1 MAMNNRVLSIEI
13 GNSFT
18 KICEMDYKVKKPK
31 VYKVLTV
38 ETPEGIVVDGML
50 QPTQEYAD
58 RMVNALGTNGIR
70 TKKVIFTI
78 SSTRVASRE
87 VQIPNVKASKIE
99 ALVKTNANEYFPVD
113 LTQYEIGHYLA
124 GGLTENGKLRV
135 MALAVPKALLDSY
148 YQLAQMCSWEVECF
162 DYSSNS
168 LYQILRDEKSEKVT
182 MVIKIDENST
192 IVTVLSAG
200 KVLLQRT
207 VAYGVQDAID
217 TMIASGAYAVNDPMS
232 AVERFQ
238 KKTCLNR
245 VLHPGDKV
253 WEENAGRWE
262 DEDAGNV
269 EVTEARQKITASLE
283 PLIVGVSR
291 VIDFYDSRNS
301 ENPIEKS
308 YVTGLGG
315 SFSGMSKLFT
325 NCLERKVHT
334 LSEMDDKIGMSKAI
348 RSTRPAAYI
357 SCLGAVLA
365 PVGLIDKST
374 QKSKGLTVV
383 SGTNYTFVSVAVLV
397 LGVILSIAMAATSV
411 TRYLGNVAQN
421 VYLQN
426 RVQELQPA
434 QAVYNDYLA
443 AEAQYDKYT
452 YLYAYT
458 QTPNE
463 NLVEFINELEQI
475 LPDSFYTNSFSS
487 DQTGISMSVTV
498 EGKAAAARTILNI
511 RNMQSIDDVEISN
524 ITDSK
529 DETGTSI
536 VTFSITGSY
545 KVLGVILSIAMA
557 ATSVTRYLGNVAQN
571 VYLQNR
577 VQELQPA
584 QAVYND
590 YLAAEAQYDK
600 YTYLYA
606 YTQTPN
612 ENLVEFINELEQ
624 ILPDSFY
631 TNSFSSDQTG
641 ISMSVTVEGKAAAA
655 RTILNIRNMQSID
668 DVEISNITDSKDETG
683 TSIVTFSI
691 TGSYKELTDE
701 TEESGEAQADTQTAQ

>member
-1 MAMNNRVLSIEI
+1 MNNRVLSIEI
-13 GNSFT
+13 SNSFT
-18 KICEMDYKVKKPK
+18 KICEIDYKVKKPK

-38 ETPEGIVVDGML
+38 ETPEGVVVDGML

-58 RMVNALGTNGIR
+58 HLVNALGTNGIH
-70 TKKVIFTI
+70 TKRVIFTI

-87 VQIPNVKASKIE
+87 VQIPNVKANKIE
-99 ALVKTNANEYFPVD
+99 ALVKTNANDYFPVD

-124 GGLTENGKLRV
+124 GGLTEEGKLRV

-148 YQLAQMCSWEVECF
+148 YQLAQMCGWEVECF

-182 MVIKIDENST
+182 MMIKIDENNT

-207 VAYGVQDAID
+207 VAYGVQDAIE

-245 VLHPGDKV
+245 VLHQGDKL

-269 EVTEARQKITASLE
+269 EVTAARQKITATLE
-283 PLIVGVSR
+283 PLIVGVNR
-291 VIDFYDSRNS
+291 VIDFYDSRNGDT
-301 ENPIEKS
+301 PIERT

-334 LSEMDDKIGMSKAI
+334 LSDMEDKIGMSKAI

-365 PVGLIDKST
+365 PVGLIDKSQ
-374 QKSKGLTVV
+374 QKAKGMTVV

-397 LGVILSIAMAATSV
+397 LGVILSIAMAVTSL
-411 TRYLGNVAQN
+411 TRYFGTVAENVA
-421 VYLQN
+421 LQA
-426 RVQELQPA
+426 RVEELQPA
-434 QAVYNDYLA
+434 QAVYNEYLSA
-443 AEAQYDKYT
+443 AAQYDKYK
-452 YLYAYT
+452 YLYEYT
-458 QTPNE
+458 ENPNE

-475 LPDSFYTNSFSS
+475 LPDSFYTDSFSS
-487 DQTGISMSVTV
+487 DQTGISMTVNV

-511 RNMQSIDDVEISN
+511 RNMESIEDVQISN
-524 ITDSK
+524 ITDNQ
-529 DETGTSI
+529 DEMGGSWVMFSMTGT
-536 VTFSITGSY
+536 Y
-545 KVLGVILSIAMA
+545 RELS
-557 ATSVTRYLGNVAQN
+557 
-571 VYLQNR
+571 
-577 VQELQPA
+577 
-584 QAVYND
+584 
-590 YLAAEAQYDK
+590 
-600 YTYLYA
+600 
-606 YTQTPN
+606 
-612 ENLVEFINELEQ
+612 
-624 ILPDSFY
+624 
-631 TNSFSSDQTG
+631 
-641 ISMSVTVEGKAAAA
+641 
-655 RTILNIRNMQSID
+655 
-668 DVEISNITDSKDETG
+668 
-683 TSIVTFSI
+683 
-691 TGSYKELTDE
+691 DE
-701 TEESGEAQADTQTAQ
+701 TEETGETVESTQSVQ

>member
-18 KICEMDYKVKKPK
+18 KICEIDYKVKKPK

-38 ETPEGIVVDGML
+38 ETPEGVVVDGML

-58 RMVNALGTNGIR
+58 HLVNALGTNGIR

-99 ALVKTNANEYFPVD
+99 ALVKTNANDYFPVD

-124 GGLTENGKLRV
+124 GGLTEEGKLRV
-135 MALAVPKALLDSY
+135 MALAVPKALLNSY
-148 YQLAQMCSWEVECF
+148 YQLAQMCGWEVECF

-168 LYQILRDEKSEKVT
+168 LYQILRDEKTETVT
-182 MVIKIDENST
+182 MMIKIDENST

-207 VAYGVQDAID
+207 VAYGVQDAIE

-245 VLHPGDKV
+245 VLHQGDKV

-269 EVTEARQKITASLE
+269 EVTAARQKITASLE

-291 VIDFYDSRNS
+291 VIDFYDSRNGD
-301 ENPIEKS
+301 NPIQKTF
-308 YVTGLGG
+308 VTGLGG

-334 LSEMDDKIGMSKAI
+334 LSDMEDKIGMSKAI

-365 PVGLIDKST
+365 PVGLIDKSQ
-374 QKSKGLTVV
+374 QKAKGMTVV

-397 LGVILSIAMAATSV
+397 LGVILSIAMAVTSL
-411 TRYLGNVAQN
+411 TRYFGTVAENVA
-421 VYLQN
+421 LQA
-426 RVQELQPA
+426 RVEELQPA

-443 AEAQYDKYT
+443 TAAQYDKYQ
-452 YLYAYT
+452 YLYEYT
-458 QTPNE
+458 ENPNE

-475 LPDSFYTNSFSS
+475 LPSSFWTNSFSS
-487 DQTGISMSVTV
+487 DMEGISMSVTV

-511 RNMQSIDDVEISN
+511 RNMESIEDVQISN
-524 ITDSK
+524 ITDAQNELGESA
-529 DETGTSI
+529 
-536 VTFSITGSY
+536 VTFSITGTYADIHADSEEAENT
-545 KVLGVILSIAMA
+545 GDA
-557 ATSVTRYLGNVAQN
+557 A
-571 VYLQNR
+571 
-577 VQELQPA
+577 
-584 QAVYND
+584 
-590 YLAAEAQYDK
+590 
-600 YTYLYA
+600 
-606 YTQTPN
+606 
-612 ENLVEFINELEQ
+612 
-624 ILPDSFY
+624 
-631 TNSFSSDQTG
+631 
-641 ISMSVTVEGKAAAA
+641 
-655 RTILNIRNMQSID
+655 
-668 DVEISNITDSKDETG
+668 G
-683 TSIVTFSI
+683 T
-691 TGSYKELTDE
+691 
-701 TEESGEAQADTQTAQ
+701 TAQ

>member
-1 MAMNNRVLSIEI
+1 MNNRVLSIEI

-18 KICEMDYKVKKPK
+18 KICEIDYKVKKPK

-38 ETPEGIVVDGML
+38 ETPEGVVVDGML

-58 RMVNALGTNGIR
+58 HLVSALGTNGIR
-70 TKKVIFTI
+70 TKRVIFTI

-87 VQIPNVKASKIE
+87 VQIPNVKANKIE
-99 ALVKTNANEYFPVD
+99 ALVKTNANDYFPVD

-124 GGLTENGKLRV
+124 GGLTEEGKLRV
-135 MALAVPKALLDSY
+135 MALAVPKALLNSY
-148 YQLAQMCSWEVECF
+148 YQLAQMCGWEVECF

-182 MVIKIDENST
+182 MMIKIDENST

-207 VAYGVQDAID
+207 VAYGVQDAIE

-245 VLHPGDKV
+245 VLHQGDKL

-269 EVTEARQKITASLE
+269 EVTAARQKITSSLE

-301 ENPIEKS
+301 DTPIERT

-374 QKSKGLTVV
+374 QKAKGLTVV

-397 LGVILSIAMAATSV
+397 LGVILSIAMAVTSL
-411 TRYLGNVAQN
+411 TRYFGTVAENVA
-421 VYLQN
+421 LQA
-426 RVQELQPA
+426 RVEELQPA
-434 QAVYNDYLA
+434 QTVYNEYLSA
-443 AEAQYDKYT
+443 AAQYDKYK
-452 YLYAYT
+452 YLYEYT
-458 QTPNE
+458 ENPNE

-475 LPDSFYTNSFSS
+475 LPSSFWTNSFSS
-487 DQTGISMSVTV
+487 DMEGISMSVTV

-511 RNMQSIDDVEISN
+511 RNMESIEDVQISN
-524 ITDSK
+524 ITDTQNELGESA
-529 DETGTSI
+529 
-536 VTFSITGSY
+536 VTFSITG
-545 KVLGVILSIAMA
+545 
-557 ATSVTRYLGNVAQN
+557 
-571 VYLQNR
+571 
-577 VQELQPA
+577 
-584 QAVYND
+584 
-590 YLAAEAQYDK
+590 
-600 YTYLYA
+600 TYA
-606 YTQTPN
+606 DIHADTEET
-612 ENLVEFINELEQ
+612 E
-624 ILPDSFY
+624 S
-631 TNSFSSDQTG
+631 TG
-641 ISMSVTVEGKAAAA
+641 DT
-655 RTILNIRNMQSID
+655 
-668 DVEISNITDSKDETG
+668 TG
-683 TSIVTFSI
+683 T
-691 TGSYKELTDE
+691 
-701 TEESGEAQADTQTAQ
+701 TAQ

>member
-1 MAMNNRVLSIEI
+1 MNNRVLSIEI

-18 KICEMDYKVKKPK
+18 KICEIDYKVKKPK

-38 ETPEGIVVDGML
+38 ETPEGVVVDGML

-58 RMVNALGTNGIR
+58 HLVNALGTNGIR
-70 TKKVIFTI
+70 TKRVIFTI

-87 VQIPNVKASKIE
+87 VQIPNVKANKIE
-99 ALVKTNANEYFPVD
+99 ALVKTNANDYFPVD

-124 GGLTENGKLRV
+124 GGLTEEGKLRV
-135 MALAVPKALLDSY
+135 MALAVPKALLNSY
-148 YQLAQMCSWEVECF
+148 YQLAQMCGWEVECF

-182 MVIKIDENST
+182 MMIKIDENST

-207 VAYGVQDAID
+207 VAYGVQDAIE
-217 TMIASGAYAVNDPMS
+217 TMIASGAYAVSDPMS

-245 VLHPGDKV
+245 VLHQGDKL

-262 DEDAGNV
+262 DEDAGNA
-269 EVTEARQKITASLE
+269 EVTAARQKITASLE

-301 ENPIEKS
+301 DTPIERT

-365 PVGLIDKST
+365 PVGLIDKSQ
-374 QKSKGLTVV
+374 QKAKGMTVV

-397 LGVILSIAMAATSV
+397 LGVILSIAMAVTSL
-411 TRYLGNVAQN
+411 TRYFGTVAENVA
-421 VYLQN
+421 LQA
-426 RVQELQPA
+426 RVEELQPA
-434 QAVYNDYLA
+434 QTVYNEYLSA
-443 AEAQYDKYT
+443 AAQYDKYE

-458 QTPNE
+458 ETPNE

-475 LPDSFYTNSFSS
+475 LPDSFWTNSFSS
-487 DQTGISMSVTV
+487 DDTGISMTVTV
-498 EGKAAAARTILNI
+498 AGKPAAAETIKNI
-511 RNMQSIDDVEISN
+511 RNMKSMEEVTVSG
-524 ITDSK
+524 ITDNT
-529 DETGTSI
+529 DEAGNST
-536 VTFSITGSY
+536 VTFSIS
-545 KVLGVILSIAMA
+545 
-557 ATSVTRYLGNVAQN
+557 
-571 VYLQNR
+571 
-577 VQELQPA
+577 
-584 QAVYND
+584 
-590 YLAAEAQYDK
+590 
-600 YTYLYA
+600 
-606 YTQTPN
+606 
-612 ENLVEFINELEQ
+612 
-624 ILPDSFY
+624 
-631 TNSFSSDQTG
+631 
-641 ISMSVTVEGKAAAA
+641 
-655 RTILNIRNMQSID
+655 
-668 DVEISNITDSKDETG
+668 G
-683 TSIVTFSI
+683 T
-691 TGSYKELTDE
+691 YKELTDE
-701 TEESGEAQADTQTAQ
+701 TEENGETLSSTQTAQ

>member
-18 KICEMDYKVKKPK
+18 KICEIDYKVKKPK

-38 ETPEGIVVDGML
+38 ETPEGVVVDGML

-58 RMVNALGTNGIR
+58 HLVNALGTNGIR
-70 TKKVIFTI
+70 TKRVIFTI

-87 VQIPNVKASKIE
+87 VQIPNVKANKIE
-99 ALVKTNANEYFPVD
+99 ALVKTNANDYFPVD

-124 GGLTENGKLRV
+124 GGLTEEGKLRV

-148 YQLAQMCSWEVECF
+148 YQLAQMCGWEVECF

-182 MVIKIDENST
+182 MMIKIDENST

-207 VAYGVQDAID
+207 VAYGVQDAIE
-217 TMIASGAYAVNDPMS
+217 TMIASGVYAVNDPMS

-245 VLHPGDKV
+245 VLHQGDKL

-269 EVTEARQKITASLE
+269 EVTAARQKITSSLE

-301 ENPIEKS
+301 DTPIERT

-334 LSEMDDKIGMSKAI
+334 LSDMEDKIGMSKAI

-365 PVGLIDKST
+365 PVGLIDKSQ
-374 QKSKGLTVV
+374 QKAKGMTVV

-397 LGVILSIAMAATSV
+397 LGVILSIAMAVTSL
-411 TRYLGNVAQN
+411 TRYFGTVAENVA
-421 VYLQN
+421 LQA
-426 RVQELQPA
+426 RVEELQPA
-434 QAVYNDYLA
+434 QTVYNEYLSTA
-443 AEAQYDKYT
+443 AQYDKYK
-452 YLYAYT
+452 YLYEYT
-458 QTPNE
+458 ENPNE

-475 LPDSFYTNSFSS
+475 LPDSFYTDSFSS
-487 DQTGISMSVTV
+487 DQTGISMTVNV

-511 RNMQSIDDVEISN
+511 RNMESIEDVQISN
-524 ITDSK
+524 ITDNQ
-529 DETGTSI
+529 DEMGGSWVMFSMTGT
-536 VTFSITGSY
+536 Y
-545 KVLGVILSIAMA
+545 RELS
-557 ATSVTRYLGNVAQN
+557 
-571 VYLQNR
+571 
-577 VQELQPA
+577 
-584 QAVYND
+584 
-590 YLAAEAQYDK
+590 
-600 YTYLYA
+600 
-606 YTQTPN
+606 
-612 ENLVEFINELEQ
+612 
-624 ILPDSFY
+624 
-631 TNSFSSDQTG
+631 
-641 ISMSVTVEGKAAAA
+641 
-655 RTILNIRNMQSID
+655 
-668 DVEISNITDSKDETG
+668 
-683 TSIVTFSI
+683 
-691 TGSYKELTDE
+691 DE
-701 TEESGEAQADTQTAQ
+701 TEETGETVESTQSVQ

>member
-18 KICEMDYKVKKPK
+18 KICEIDYKVKKPK

-38 ETPEGIVVDGML
+38 ETPEGVVVDGML

-58 RMVNALGTNGIR
+58 HLVNALGTNGIR
-70 TKKVIFTI
+70 TKRVIFTI

-87 VQIPNVKASKIE
+87 VQIPNVKANKIE
-99 ALVKTNANEYFPVD
+99 ALVKTNANDYFPVD

-124 GGLTENGKLRV
+124 GGLTEEGKLRV
-135 MALAVPKALLDSY
+135 MALAVPKALLNSY
-148 YQLAQMCSWEVECF
+148 YQLAQMCGWEVECF

-182 MVIKIDENST
+182 MMIKIDENST

-207 VAYGVQDAID
+207 VAYGVQDAIE

-245 VLHPGDKV
+245 VLHPGDKL

-262 DEDAGNV
+262 DEDAGNA
-269 EVTEARQKITASLE
+269 EVTAARQKITSSLE

-301 ENPIEKS
+301 DTPIERT

-334 LSEMDDKIGMSKAI
+334 LSDMDDKIGMSKAI

-374 QKSKGLTVV
+374 QKAKGLTVV
-383 SGTNYTFVSVAVLV
+383 SGTNYTFVSVAILV
-397 LGVILSIAMAATSV
+397 LGVILSIAMAVTSL
-411 TRYLGNVAQN
+411 TRYFGTVAENVA
-421 VYLQN
+421 LQA
-426 RVQELQPA
+426 RVEELQPA
-434 QAVYNDYLA
+434 QAVYNEYLSA
-443 AEAQYDKYT
+443 AAQYDKYK
-452 YLYAYT
+452 YLYEYT
-458 QTPNE
+458 ENPNE

-475 LPDSFYTNSFSS
+475 LPSSFWTNSFSS
-487 DQTGISMSVTV
+487 DMEGISMSVTV

-511 RNMQSIDDVEISN
+511 RNMESIEDVQISN
-524 ITDSK
+524 ITDTQNELGESA
-529 DETGTSI
+529 
-536 VTFSITGSY
+536 VTFSITG
-545 KVLGVILSIAMA
+545 
-557 ATSVTRYLGNVAQN
+557 
-571 VYLQNR
+571 
-577 VQELQPA
+577 
-584 QAVYND
+584 
-590 YLAAEAQYDK
+590 
-600 YTYLYA
+600 TYA
-606 YTQTPN
+606 DIHADT
-612 ENLVEFINELEQ
+612 E
-624 ILPDSFY
+624 
-631 TNSFSSDQTG
+631 
-641 ISMSVTVEGKAAAA
+641 
-655 RTILNIRNMQSID
+655 
-668 DVEISNITDSKDETG
+668 
-683 TSIVTFSI
+683 
-691 TGSYKELTDE
+691 E
-701 TEESGEAQADTQTAQ
+701 TESTGDAAGTTAQ

>member
-1 MAMNNRVLSIEI
+1 MNNRVLSIEI

-18 KICEMDYKVKKPK
+18 KICEIDYKVKKPK

-38 ETPEGIVVDGML
+38 ETPEGVVVDGML

-58 RMVNALGTNGIR
+58 HLVNALGTNGIR

-87 VQIPNVKASKIE
+87 VQIPNVKANKIE
-99 ALVKTNANEYFPVD
+99 ALVKTNANDYFPVD

-124 GGLTENGKLRV
+124 GGLTDEGKLRV

-148 YQLAQMCSWEVECF
+148 YQLAQMCGWEVECF

-182 MVIKIDENST
+182 MMIKIDENST

-207 VAYGVQDAID
+207 VAYGVQDAIE

-245 VLHPGDKV
+245 VLHQGDKV

-269 EVTEARQKITASLE
+269 EVTAARQKITASLE

-291 VIDFYDSRNS
+291 VIDFYDSRNGDT
-301 ENPIEKS
+301 PIERT

-334 LSEMDDKIGMSKAI
+334 LSDMDDKIGMSKAI

-365 PVGLIDKST
+365 PVGLIDKSQ
-374 QKSKGLTVV
+374 QKAKGMTVV

-397 LGVILSIAMAATSV
+397 LGVILSIAMAVTSL
-411 TRYLGNVAQN
+411 TRYFGTVAENVA
-421 VYLQN
+421 LQA
-426 RVQELQPA
+426 RVEELQPA

-443 AEAQYDKYT
+443 TAAQYDKYQ
-452 YLYAYT
+452 YLYEYT
-458 QTPNE
+458 ENPNE

-475 LPDSFYTNSFSS
+475 LPSSFWTNSFSS
-487 DQTGISMSVTV
+487 DMEGISMSVTV

-511 RNMQSIDDVEISN
+511 RNMESIEDVQISN
-524 ITDSK
+524 ITDAQNELGESA
-529 DETGTSI
+529 
-536 VTFSITGSY
+536 VTFSITGTYADIHADSEEAENT
-545 KVLGVILSIAMA
+545 GDA
-557 ATSVTRYLGNVAQN
+557 A
-571 VYLQNR
+571 
-577 VQELQPA
+577 
-584 QAVYND
+584 
-590 YLAAEAQYDK
+590 
-600 YTYLYA
+600 
-606 YTQTPN
+606 
-612 ENLVEFINELEQ
+612 
-624 ILPDSFY
+624 
-631 TNSFSSDQTG
+631 
-641 ISMSVTVEGKAAAA
+641 
-655 RTILNIRNMQSID
+655 
-668 DVEISNITDSKDETG
+668 G
-683 TSIVTFSI
+683 T
-691 TGSYKELTDE
+691 
-701 TEESGEAQADTQTAQ
+701 TAQ

>member
-1 MAMNNRVLSIEI
+1 MNNRVLSIEI

-18 KICEMDYKVKKPK
+18 KICEIDYKVKKPK

-38 ETPEGIVVDGML
+38 ETPEGVVVDGML

-58 RMVNALGTNGIR
+58 HLVNALGTNGIR
-70 TKKVIFTI
+70 TKRVIFTI

-87 VQIPNVKASKIE
+87 VQIPNVKANKIE
-99 ALVKTNANEYFPVD
+99 ALVKTNANDYFPVD

-124 GGLTENGKLRV
+124 GGLTEEGKLRV

-148 YQLAQMCSWEVECF
+148 YQLAQMCGWEVECF

-168 LYQILRDEKSEKVT
+168 LYQILRDEKTETVT
-182 MVIKIDENST
+182 MMIKIDENST

-207 VAYGVQDAID
+207 VAYGVQDAIE

-245 VLHPGDKV
+245 VLHQGDKL

-269 EVTEARQKITASLE
+269 EVTAARQKITSSLE

-301 ENPIEKS
+301 NTPIERT

-334 LSEMDDKIGMSKAI
+334 LSDMDDKIGMSKAI

-365 PVGLIDKST
+365 PVGLIDKSQ
-374 QKSKGLTVV
+374 QKGKGMTVV

-397 LGVILSIAMAATSV
+397 LGVILSIAMAVTSL
-411 TRYLGNVAQN
+411 TRYFGTVAENVA
-421 VYLQN
+421 LQA
-426 RVQELQPA
+426 RVEELQPA
-434 QAVYNDYLA
+434 QTVYNEYLSA
-443 AEAQYDKYT
+443 AAQYDKYK
-452 YLYAYT
+452 YLYEYT
-458 QTPNE
+458 ENPNE

-475 LPDSFYTNSFSS
+475 LPDSFYTDSFSS
-487 DQTGISMSVTV
+487 DQTGISMTVNV

-511 RNMQSIDDVEISN
+511 RNMESIEDVQISN
-524 ITDSK
+524 ITDNQ
-529 DETGTSI
+529 DEMGGSWVMFSMTGT
-536 VTFSITGSY
+536 Y
-545 KVLGVILSIAMA
+545 RELS
-557 ATSVTRYLGNVAQN
+557 
-571 VYLQNR
+571 
-577 VQELQPA
+577 
-584 QAVYND
+584 
-590 YLAAEAQYDK
+590 
-600 YTYLYA
+600 
-606 YTQTPN
+606 
-612 ENLVEFINELEQ
+612 
-624 ILPDSFY
+624 
-631 TNSFSSDQTG
+631 
-641 ISMSVTVEGKAAAA
+641 
-655 RTILNIRNMQSID
+655 
-668 DVEISNITDSKDETG
+668 
-683 TSIVTFSI
+683 
-691 TGSYKELTDE
+691 DE
-701 TEESGEAQADTQTAQ
+701 TEETGETVESTQSVQ

>member
-1 MAMNNRVLSIEI
+1 MNNRVLSIEI

-18 KICEMDYKVKKPK
+18 KICEIDYKVKKPK

-38 ETPEGIVVDGML
+38 ETPEGVVVDGML

-58 RMVNALGTNGIR
+58 HLVSALGTNGIR
-70 TKKVIFTI
+70 TKRVIFTI

-87 VQIPNVKASKIE
+87 VQIPNVKANKIE
-99 ALVKTNANEYFPVD
+99 ALVKTNANDYFPVD

-124 GGLTENGKLRV
+124 GGLTEEGKLRV
-135 MALAVPKALLDSY
+135 MALAVPKALLNSY
-148 YQLAQMCSWEVECF
+148 YQLAQMCGWEVECF

-182 MVIKIDENST
+182 MMIKIDENST

-207 VAYGVQDAID
+207 VAYGVQDAIE

-245 VLHPGDKV
+245 VLHQGDKV

-269 EVTEARQKITASLE
+269 EVTAARQKITASLE

-291 VIDFYDSRNS
+291 VIDFYDSRNGDT
-301 ENPIEKS
+301 PIERT

-334 LSEMDDKIGMSKAI
+334 LSDMEDKIGMSKAI

-365 PVGLIDKST
+365 PVGLIDKSQ
-374 QKSKGLTVV
+374 QKAKGMTVV

-397 LGVILSIAMAATSV
+397 LGVILSIAMAVTSL
-411 TRYLGNVAQN
+411 TRYFGTVAENVA
-421 VYLQN
+421 LQA
-426 RVQELQPA
+426 RVEELQPA
-434 QAVYNDYLA
+434 QTVYNEYLSTA
-443 AEAQYDKYT
+443 AQYDKYK
-452 YLYAYT
+452 YLYEYT
-458 QTPNE
+458 ENPNE

-475 LPDSFYTNSFSS
+475 LPDSFYTDSFSS
-487 DQTGISMSVTV
+487 DQTGISMTVNV

-511 RNMQSIDDVEISN
+511 RNMESIEDVQISN
-524 ITDSK
+524 ITDNQ
-529 DETGTSI
+529 DEMGGSWVMFSMTGT
-536 VTFSITGSY
+536 Y
-545 KVLGVILSIAMA
+545 RELS
-557 ATSVTRYLGNVAQN
+557 
-571 VYLQNR
+571 
-577 VQELQPA
+577 
-584 QAVYND
+584 
-590 YLAAEAQYDK
+590 
-600 YTYLYA
+600 
-606 YTQTPN
+606 
-612 ENLVEFINELEQ
+612 
-624 ILPDSFY
+624 
-631 TNSFSSDQTG
+631 
-641 ISMSVTVEGKAAAA
+641 
-655 RTILNIRNMQSID
+655 
-668 DVEISNITDSKDETG
+668 
-683 TSIVTFSI
+683 
-691 TGSYKELTDE
+691 DE
-701 TEESGEAQADTQTAQ
+701 TEETGETVESTQSVQ

>member
-1 MAMNNRVLSIEI
+1 MNNRVLSIEI

-18 KICEMDYKVKKPK
+18 KVCEIDYKVKKPK

-38 ETPEGIVVDGML
+38 ETPEGVVVDGML

-58 RMVNALGTNGIR
+58 HLVNALGTNGIR
-70 TKKVIFTI
+70 TKRVIFTI

-87 VQIPNVKASKIE
+87 VQIPNVKANKIE
-99 ALVKTNANEYFPVD
+99 ALVKTNANDYFPVD

-124 GGLTENGKLRV
+124 GGLTEEGKLRV

-148 YQLAQMCSWEVECF
+148 YQLAQMCGWEVECF

-182 MVIKIDENST
+182 MMIKIDENST

-207 VAYGVQDAID
+207 VAYGVQDAIE

-245 VLHPGDKV
+245 VLHQGDKL

-262 DEDAGNV
+262 DEDAGNA
-269 EVTEARQKITASLE
+269 EVTAARQKITSSLE

-301 ENPIEKS
+301 NTPIERT

-334 LSEMDDKIGMSKAI
+334 LSDMDDKIGMSKAI

-365 PVGLIDKST
+365 PVGLIDKSQ
-374 QKSKGLTVV
+374 QKGKGMTVV

-397 LGVILSIAMAATSV
+397 LGVILSIAMAVTSL
-411 TRYLGNVAQN
+411 TRYFGTVAENVA
-421 VYLQN
+421 LQA
-426 RVQELQPA
+426 RVEELQPA
-434 QAVYNDYLA
+434 QTVYNEYLSA
-443 AEAQYDKYT
+443 AAQYDKYE

-458 QTPNE
+458 ETPNE

-475 LPDSFYTNSFSS
+475 LPDSFWTNSFSS
-487 DQTGISMSVTV
+487 DDTGISMTVTV
-498 EGKAAAARTILNI
+498 AGKPAAAETIKNI
-511 RNMQSIDDVEISN
+511 RNMKSMEEVTVSG
-524 ITDSK
+524 ITDNT
-529 DETGTSI
+529 DEAGNST
-536 VTFSITGSY
+536 VTFSIS
-545 KVLGVILSIAMA
+545 
-557 ATSVTRYLGNVAQN
+557 
-571 VYLQNR
+571 
-577 VQELQPA
+577 
-584 QAVYND
+584 
-590 YLAAEAQYDK
+590 
-600 YTYLYA
+600 
-606 YTQTPN
+606 
-612 ENLVEFINELEQ
+612 
-624 ILPDSFY
+624 
-631 TNSFSSDQTG
+631 
-641 ISMSVTVEGKAAAA
+641 
-655 RTILNIRNMQSID
+655 
-668 DVEISNITDSKDETG
+668 G
-683 TSIVTFSI
+683 T
-691 TGSYKELTDE
+691 YKELTDE
-701 TEESGEAQADTQTAQ
+701 TEENGETLSSTQTAQ

>member
-18 KICEMDYKVKKPK
+18 KICEIDYKVKKPK

-38 ETPEGIVVDGML
+38 ETPEGVVVDGML

-58 RMVNALGTNGIR
+58 HLVNALGTNGIR
-70 TKKVIFTI
+70 TKRVIFTI

-87 VQIPNVKASKIE
+87 VQIPNVKANKIE
-99 ALVKTNANEYFPVD
+99 ALVKTNANDYFPVD

-124 GGLTENGKLRV
+124 GGLTEEGKLRV
-135 MALAVPKALLDSY
+135 MALAVPKALLNSY
-148 YQLAQMCSWEVECF
+148 YQLAQMCGWEVECF

-182 MVIKIDENST
+182 MMIKIDENNT

-207 VAYGVQDAID
+207 VAYGVQDAIE

-245 VLHPGDKV
+245 VLHQGDKV

-269 EVTEARQKITASLE
+269 EVTAARQKITASLE

-291 VIDFYDSRNS
+291 VIDFYDSRNGDT
-301 ENPIEKS
+301 PIERT

-334 LSEMDDKIGMSKAI
+334 LSDMDDKIGMSKAI

-365 PVGLIDKST
+365 PVGLIDKSQ
-374 QKSKGLTVV
+374 QKAKGMTVV

-397 LGVILSIAMAATSV
+397 LGVILSIAMAVTSL
-411 TRYLGNVAQN
+411 TRYFGTVAENVA
-421 VYLQN
+421 LQA
-426 RVQELQPA
+426 RVEELQPA
-434 QAVYNDYLA
+434 QAVYNEYLSA
-443 AEAQYDKYT
+443 AAQYDKYK
-452 YLYAYT
+452 YLYEYT
-458 QTPNE
+458 ENPNE

-475 LPDSFYTNSFSS
+475 LPDSFYTDSFSS
-487 DQTGISMSVTV
+487 DQTGISMTVNV

-511 RNMQSIDDVEISN
+511 RNMESIEDVQISN
-524 ITDSK
+524 ITDNQ
-529 DETGTSI
+529 DEMGGSWVMFSMTGT
-536 VTFSITGSY
+536 Y
-545 KVLGVILSIAMA
+545 RELS
-557 ATSVTRYLGNVAQN
+557 
-571 VYLQNR
+571 
-577 VQELQPA
+577 
-584 QAVYND
+584 
-590 YLAAEAQYDK
+590 
-600 YTYLYA
+600 
-606 YTQTPN
+606 
-612 ENLVEFINELEQ
+612 
-624 ILPDSFY
+624 
-631 TNSFSSDQTG
+631 
-641 ISMSVTVEGKAAAA
+641 
-655 RTILNIRNMQSID
+655 
-668 DVEISNITDSKDETG
+668 
-683 TSIVTFSI
+683 
-691 TGSYKELTDE
+691 DE
-701 TEESGEAQADTQTAQ
+701 TEETGETVESTQSVQ

>member
-18 KICEMDYKVKKPK
+18 KICEIDYKVKKPK

-38 ETPEGIVVDGML
+38 ETPEGVVVDGML

-58 RMVNALGTNGIR
+58 HLVNALGTNGIHTR
-70 TKKVIFTI
+70 RVIFTI

-99 ALVKTNANEYFPVD
+99 ALVKTNANDYFPVD

-124 GGLTENGKLRV
+124 GGLTEEGKLRV

-148 YQLAQMCSWEVECF
+148 YQLAQMCGWEVECF

-182 MVIKIDENST
+182 MMIKIDENST

-207 VAYGVQDAID
+207 VAYGVQDAIE

-245 VLHPGDKV
+245 VLHQGDKL

-269 EVTEARQKITASLE
+269 EVTAARQKITSSLE

-301 ENPIEKS
+301 NTPIERT

-334 LSEMDDKIGMSKAI
+334 LSDMDDKIGMSKAI

-365 PVGLIDKST
+365 PVGLIDKSQ
-374 QKSKGLTVV
+374 QKGKGMTVV

-397 LGVILSIAMAATSV
+397 LGVILSIAMAVTSL
-411 TRYLGNVAQN
+411 TRYFGTVAENVA
-421 VYLQN
+421 LQA
-426 RVQELQPA
+426 RVEELQPA
-434 QAVYNDYLA
+434 QTVYNEYLSA
-443 AEAQYDKYT
+443 AAQYDKYK
-452 YLYAYT
+452 YLYEYT
-458 QTPNE
+458 ENPNE

-475 LPDSFYTNSFSS
+475 LPDSFYTDSFSS
-487 DQTGISMSVTV
+487 DQTGISMTVNV

-511 RNMQSIDDVEISN
+511 RNMESIEDVQISN
-524 ITDSK
+524 ITDNQ
-529 DETGTSI
+529 DEMGGSWVMFSMTGT
-536 VTFSITGSY
+536 Y
-545 KVLGVILSIAMA
+545 RELS
-557 ATSVTRYLGNVAQN
+557 
-571 VYLQNR
+571 
-577 VQELQPA
+577 
-584 QAVYND
+584 
-590 YLAAEAQYDK
+590 
-600 YTYLYA
+600 
-606 YTQTPN
+606 
-612 ENLVEFINELEQ
+612 
-624 ILPDSFY
+624 
-631 TNSFSSDQTG
+631 
-641 ISMSVTVEGKAAAA
+641 
-655 RTILNIRNMQSID
+655 
-668 DVEISNITDSKDETG
+668 
-683 TSIVTFSI
+683 
-691 TGSYKELTDE
+691 DE
-701 TEESGEAQADTQTAQ
+701 TEETGETVESTQSVQ

>member
-18 KICEMDYKVKKPK
+18 KICEIDYKVKKPK

-38 ETPEGIVVDGML
+38 ETPEGVVVDGML

-58 RMVNALGTNGIR
+58 HLVNALGTNGIR
-70 TKKVIFTI
+70 TKRVIFTI

-99 ALVKTNANEYFPVD
+99 ALVKTNANDYFPVD

-124 GGLTENGKLRV
+124 GGLTEEGKLRV

-148 YQLAQMCSWEVECF
+148 YQLAQMCGWEVECF

-182 MVIKIDENST
+182 MMIKIDENNT

-207 VAYGVQDAID
+207 VAYGVQDAIE

-245 VLHPGDKV
+245 VLHQGDKL

-269 EVTEARQKITASLE
+269 EVTAARQKITATLE
-283 PLIVGVSR
+283 PLIVGVNR
-291 VIDFYDSRNS
+291 VIDFYDSRNGDT
-301 ENPIEKS
+301 PIERT

-334 LSEMDDKIGMSKAI
+334 LSDMEDKIGMSKAI

-365 PVGLIDKST
+365 PVGLIDKSQ
-374 QKSKGLTVV
+374 QKGKGMTVV

-397 LGVILSIAMAATSV
+397 LGVILSIAMAVTSL
-411 TRYLGNVAQN
+411 TRYFGTVAENVA
-421 VYLQN
+421 LQA
-426 RVQELQPA
+426 RVEELQPA
-434 QAVYNDYLA
+434 QTVYNEYLSA
-443 AEAQYDKYT
+443 AAQYDKYK
-452 YLYAYT
+452 YLYEYT
-458 QTPNE
+458 ENPNE

-475 LPDSFYTNSFSS
+475 LPSSFWTNSFSS
-487 DQTGISMSVTV
+487 DMEGISMSVTV

-511 RNMQSIDDVEISN
+511 RNMESIEDVQISN
-524 ITDSK
+524 ITDTQNELGESA
-529 DETGTSI
+529 
-536 VTFSITGSY
+536 VTFSITG
-545 KVLGVILSIAMA
+545 
-557 ATSVTRYLGNVAQN
+557 
-571 VYLQNR
+571 
-577 VQELQPA
+577 
-584 QAVYND
+584 
-590 YLAAEAQYDK
+590 
-600 YTYLYA
+600 TYA
-606 YTQTPN
+606 DIHADTEET
-612 ENLVEFINELEQ
+612 E
-624 ILPDSFY
+624 S
-631 TNSFSSDQTG
+631 TG
-641 ISMSVTVEGKAAAA
+641 DT
-655 RTILNIRNMQSID
+655 
-668 DVEISNITDSKDETG
+668 TG
-683 TSIVTFSI
+683 T
-691 TGSYKELTDE
+691 
-701 TEESGEAQADTQTAQ
+701 TAQ

>member
-13 GNSFT
+13 SNSFT
-18 KICEMDYKVKKPK
+18 KICEIDYKVKKPK

-38 ETPEGIVVDGML
+38 ETPEGVVVDGML

-58 RMVNALGTNGIR
+58 HLVNALGTNGIH
-70 TKKVIFTI
+70 TKRVIFTI

-87 VQIPNVKASKIE
+87 VQIPNVKANKIE
-99 ALVKTNANEYFPVD
+99 ALVKTNANDYFPVD

-124 GGLTENGKLRV
+124 GGLTEEGKLRV

-148 YQLAQMCSWEVECF
+148 YQLAQMCGWEVECF

-168 LYQILRDEKSEKVT
+168 LYQILRDEKSETVT
-182 MVIKIDENST
+182 MMIKIDENST

-207 VAYGVQDAID
+207 VAYGVQDAIE

-245 VLHPGDKV
+245 VLHQGDKL

-269 EVTEARQKITASLE
+269 EVTAARQKITSSLE

-301 ENPIEKS
+301 NTPIERT

-334 LSEMDDKIGMSKAI
+334 LSDMDDKIGMSKAI

-365 PVGLIDKST
+365 PVGLIDKSQ
-374 QKSKGLTVV
+374 QKGKGMTVV

-397 LGVILSIAMAATSV
+397 LGVILSIAMAVTSL
-411 TRYLGNVAQN
+411 TRYFGTVAENVA
-421 VYLQN
+421 LQA
-426 RVQELQPA
+426 RVEELQPA
-434 QAVYNDYLA
+434 QTVYNEYLSTA
-443 AEAQYDKYT
+443 AQYDKYK
-452 YLYAYT
+452 YLYEYT
-458 QTPNE
+458 ENPNE

-475 LPDSFYTNSFSS
+475 LPDSFYTDSFSS
-487 DQTGISMSVTV
+487 DQTGISMTVNV

-511 RNMQSIDDVEISN
+511 RNMESIEDVQISN
-524 ITDSK
+524 ITDNQ
-529 DETGTSI
+529 DEMGGSWVMFSMTGT
-536 VTFSITGSY
+536 Y
-545 KVLGVILSIAMA
+545 RELS
-557 ATSVTRYLGNVAQN
+557 
-571 VYLQNR
+571 
-577 VQELQPA
+577 
-584 QAVYND
+584 
-590 YLAAEAQYDK
+590 
-600 YTYLYA
+600 
-606 YTQTPN
+606 
-612 ENLVEFINELEQ
+612 
-624 ILPDSFY
+624 
-631 TNSFSSDQTG
+631 
-641 ISMSVTVEGKAAAA
+641 
-655 RTILNIRNMQSID
+655 
-668 DVEISNITDSKDETG
+668 
-683 TSIVTFSI
+683 
-691 TGSYKELTDE
+691 DE
-701 TEESGEAQADTQTAQ
+701 TEETGETVESTQSVQ

>member
-1 MAMNNRVLSIEI
+1 MNNRVLSIEI

-18 KICEMDYKVKKPK
+18 KICEIDYKVKKPK

-38 ETPEGIVVDGML
+38 ETPEGVVVDGML

-58 RMVNALGTNGIR
+58 HLVNALGTNGIR
-70 TKKVIFTI
+70 TKRVIFTI

-99 ALVKTNANEYFPVD
+99 ALVKTNANDYFPVD

-124 GGLTENGKLRV
+124 GGLTEEGKLRV

-148 YQLAQMCSWEVECF
+148 YQLAQMCGWEVECF

-182 MVIKIDENST
+182 MMIKIDENST

-207 VAYGVQDAID
+207 VAYGVQDAIE

-245 VLHPGDKV
+245 VLHQGDKL

-269 EVTEARQKITASLE
+269 EVTAARQKITSSLE

-301 ENPIEKS
+301 NTPIERT

-334 LSEMDDKIGMSKAI
+334 LSDMDDKIGMSKAI

-365 PVGLIDKST
+365 PVGLIDKSQ
-374 QKSKGLTVV
+374 QKGKGMTVV

-397 LGVILSIAMAATSV
+397 LGVILSIAMAVTSL
-411 TRYLGNVAQN
+411 TRYFGTVAENVA
-421 VYLQN
+421 LQA
-426 RVQELQPA
+426 RVEELQPA
-434 QAVYNDYLA
+434 QTVYNEYLSA
-443 AEAQYDKYT
+443 AAQYDKYK
-452 YLYAYT
+452 YLYEYT
-458 QTPNE
+458 ENPNE

-475 LPDSFYTNSFSS
+475 LPDSFYTDSFSS
-487 DQTGISMSVTV
+487 DQTGISMTVNV

-511 RNMQSIDDVEISN
+511 RNMESIEDVQISN
-524 ITDSK
+524 ITDNQ
-529 DETGTSI
+529 DEMGGSWVMFSMTGT
-536 VTFSITGSY
+536 Y
-545 KVLGVILSIAMA
+545 RELS
-557 ATSVTRYLGNVAQN
+557 
-571 VYLQNR
+571 
-577 VQELQPA
+577 
-584 QAVYND
+584 
-590 YLAAEAQYDK
+590 
-600 YTYLYA
+600 
-606 YTQTPN
+606 
-612 ENLVEFINELEQ
+612 
-624 ILPDSFY
+624 
-631 TNSFSSDQTG
+631 
-641 ISMSVTVEGKAAAA
+641 
-655 RTILNIRNMQSID
+655 
-668 DVEISNITDSKDETG
+668 
-683 TSIVTFSI
+683 
-691 TGSYKELTDE
+691 DE
-701 TEESGEAQADTQTAQ
+701 TEETGETVESTQSVQ

>member
-1 MAMNNRVLSIEI
+1 MNNRVLSIEI

-58 RMVNALGTNGIR
+58 HLVNALGTNGIR
-70 TKKVIFTI
+70 TKKVLFTI

-87 VQIPNVKASKIE
+87 VQIPNVKANKIE
-99 ALVKTNANEYFPVD
+99 ALVKTNASDYFPVD

-124 GGLTENGKLRV
+124 GGLAENGKLRV
-135 MALAVPKALLDSY
+135 MALAVPKALLNSY
-148 YQLAQMCSWEVECF
+148 YQLAQMCGWEIECF

-217 TMIASGAYAVNDPMS
+217 TMIASGAYAVNNPMS

-269 EVTEARQKITASLE
+269 EVTAARQKITASLE

-421 VYLQN
+421 AVLQA
-426 RVQELQPA
+426 RVEELQPA
-434 QAVYNDYLA
+434 RAVYNEYLTA
-443 AEAQYDKYT
+443 AAQYDKYK
-452 YLYAYT
+452 YLYEYT
-458 QTPNE
+458 ENPNE
-463 NLVEFINELEQI
+463 NLVDFINELEQI
-475 LPDSFYTNSFSS
+475 LPSSFYTNSFSS
-487 DQTGISMSVTV
+487 DLDGISMSVTV
-498 EGKAAAARTILNI
+498 EGKGAAARTILNI
-511 RNMQSIDDVEISN
+511 RNMKSISDVQISN

-529 DETGTSI
+529 NELGESA
-536 VTFSITGSY
+536 VTFSITG
-545 KVLGVILSIAMA
+545 
-557 ATSVTRYLGNVAQN
+557 
-571 VYLQNR
+571 
-577 VQELQPA
+577 
-584 QAVYND
+584 
-590 YLAAEAQYDK
+590 
-600 YTYLYA
+600 TYA
-606 YTQTPN
+606 D
-612 ENLVEFINELEQ
+612 IH
-624 ILPDSFY
+624 
-631 TNSFSSDQTG
+631 
-641 ISMSVTVEGKAAAA
+641 A
-655 RTILNIRNMQSID
+655 
-668 DVEISNITDSKDETG
+668 
-683 TSIVTFSI
+683 
-691 TGSYKELTDE
+691 E
-701 TEESGEAQADTQTAQ
+701 TEETEAAGDTAGTTAQ

>member
-1 MAMNNRVLSIEI
+1 MNNRVLSIEI

-18 KICEMDYKVKKPK
+18 KICEIDYKVKKPK

-38 ETPEGIVVDGML
+38 ETPEGVVVDGML

-58 RMVNALGTNGIR
+58 HLVNALGTNGIR
-70 TKKVIFTI
+70 TKRVIFTI

-87 VQIPNVKASKIE
+87 VQIPNVKANKIE
-99 ALVKTNANEYFPVD
+99 ALVKTNANDYFPVD

-124 GGLTENGKLRV
+124 GGLTEEGKLRV

-148 YQLAQMCSWEVECF
+148 YQLAQMCGWEVECF

-182 MVIKIDENST
+182 MMIKIDENST

-207 VAYGVQDAID
+207 VAYGVQDAIE
-217 TMIASGAYAVNDPMS
+217 TMIASGVYAVNDPMS

-245 VLHPGDKV
+245 VLHQGDKL

-269 EVTEARQKITASLE
+269 EVTAARQKITASLE

-301 ENPIEKS
+301 DTPIERT

-374 QKSKGLTVV
+374 QKAKGLTVV
-383 SGTNYTFVSVAVLV
+383 SGTNYTFVSVAILV
-397 LGVILSIAMAATSV
+397 LGVILSIAMAVTSL
-411 TRYLGNVAQN
+411 TRYFGTVAENVA
-421 VYLQN
+421 LQA
-426 RVQELQPA
+426 RVEELQPA
-434 QAVYNDYLA
+434 QTVYNEYLSA
-443 AEAQYDKYT
+443 AAQYDKYK
-452 YLYAYT
+452 YLYEYT
-458 QTPNE
+458 ENPNE

-475 LPDSFYTNSFSS
+475 LPSSFWTNSFSS
-487 DQTGISMSVTV
+487 DMEGISMSVTV

-511 RNMQSIDDVEISN
+511 RNMESIEDVQISN
-524 ITDSK
+524 ITDAQNELGESA
-529 DETGTSI
+529 
-536 VTFSITGSY
+536 VTFSITGTYADIHADSEEAENT
-545 KVLGVILSIAMA
+545 GDA
-557 ATSVTRYLGNVAQN
+557 A
-571 VYLQNR
+571 
-577 VQELQPA
+577 
-584 QAVYND
+584 
-590 YLAAEAQYDK
+590 
-600 YTYLYA
+600 
-606 YTQTPN
+606 
-612 ENLVEFINELEQ
+612 
-624 ILPDSFY
+624 
-631 TNSFSSDQTG
+631 
-641 ISMSVTVEGKAAAA
+641 
-655 RTILNIRNMQSID
+655 
-668 DVEISNITDSKDETG
+668 G
-683 TSIVTFSI
+683 T
-691 TGSYKELTDE
+691 
-701 TEESGEAQADTQTAQ
+701 TAQ

>member
-1 MAMNNRVLSIEI
+1 MNNRVLSIEI
-13 GNSFT
+13 SNSFT
-18 KICEMDYKVKKPK
+18 KICEIDYKVKKPK

-38 ETPEGIVVDGML
+38 ETPEGVVVDGML

-58 RMVNALGTNGIR
+58 HLVNALGTNGIH
-70 TKKVIFTI
+70 TKRVIFTI

-87 VQIPNVKASKIE
+87 VQIPNVKANKIE
-99 ALVKTNANEYFPVD
+99 ALVKTNANDYFPVD

-124 GGLTENGKLRV
+124 GGLTEEGKLRV

-148 YQLAQMCSWEVECF
+148 YQLAQMCGWEVECF

-168 LYQILRDEKSEKVT
+168 LYQILRDEKTETVT
-182 MVIKIDENST
+182 MMIKIDENST

-207 VAYGVQDAID
+207 VAYGVQDAIE
-217 TMIASGAYAVNDPMS
+217 TMIASGVYAVNDPMS

-245 VLHPGDKV
+245 VLHQGDKL

-269 EVTEARQKITASLE
+269 EVTAARQKITATLE

-301 ENPIEKS
+301 DTPIERT

-334 LSEMDDKIGMSKAI
+334 LSDMEDKIGMSKAI

-365 PVGLIDKST
+365 PVGLIDKSQ
-374 QKSKGLTVV
+374 QKAKGMTVV

-397 LGVILSIAMAATSV
+397 LGVILSIAMAVTSL
-411 TRYLGNVAQN
+411 TRYFGTVAENVA
-421 VYLQN
+421 LQA
-426 RVQELQPA
+426 RVEELQPA
-434 QAVYNDYLA
+434 QAVYNEYLSA
-443 AEAQYDKYT
+443 AAQYDKYK
-452 YLYAYT
+452 YLYEYT
-458 QTPNE
+458 ENPNE

-475 LPDSFYTNSFSS
+475 LPSSFWTNSFSS
-487 DQTGISMSVTV
+487 DMEGISMSVTV

-511 RNMQSIDDVEISN
+511 RNMESIEDVQISN
-524 ITDSK
+524 ITDTQNELGESA
-529 DETGTSI
+529 
-536 VTFSITGSY
+536 VTFSITG
-545 KVLGVILSIAMA
+545 
-557 ATSVTRYLGNVAQN
+557 
-571 VYLQNR
+571 
-577 VQELQPA
+577 
-584 QAVYND
+584 
-590 YLAAEAQYDK
+590 
-600 YTYLYA
+600 TYA
-606 YTQTPN
+606 DIHADTEET
-612 ENLVEFINELEQ
+612 E
-624 ILPDSFY
+624 S
-631 TNSFSSDQTG
+631 TG
-641 ISMSVTVEGKAAAA
+641 DT
-655 RTILNIRNMQSID
+655 
-668 DVEISNITDSKDETG
+668 TG
-683 TSIVTFSI
+683 T
-691 TGSYKELTDE
+691 
-701 TEESGEAQADTQTAQ
+701 TAQ

>member
-18 KICEMDYKVKKPK
+18 KICEIDYKVKKPK

-38 ETPEGIVVDGML
+38 ETPEGVVVDGML

-58 RMVNALGTNGIR
+58 HLVNALGTNGIR
-70 TKKVIFTI
+70 TKRVIFTI

-99 ALVKTNANEYFPVD
+99 ALVKTNANDYFPVD

-124 GGLTENGKLRV
+124 GGLTEEGKLRV

-148 YQLAQMCSWEVECF
+148 YQLAQMCGWEVECF

-182 MVIKIDENST
+182 MMIKIDENST

-207 VAYGVQDAID
+207 VAYGVQDAIE
-217 TMIASGAYAVNDPMS
+217 TMIASGAYAVSDPMS

-245 VLHPGDKV
+245 VLHQGDKL

-269 EVTEARQKITASLE
+269 EVTAARQKITSSLE

-291 VIDFYDSRNS
+291 VIDFYDSRNGDT
-301 ENPIEKS
+301 PIERT

-334 LSEMDDKIGMSKAI
+334 LSDMDDKIGMSKAI

-374 QKSKGLTVV
+374 QKAKGLTVV
-383 SGTNYTFVSVAVLV
+383 SGTNYTFVSVAILV
-397 LGVILSIAMAATSV
+397 LGVILSIAMAVTSL
-411 TRYLGNVAQN
+411 TRYFGTVAENVA
-421 VYLQN
+421 LQA
-426 RVQELQPA
+426 RVEELQPA
-434 QAVYNDYLA
+434 QTVYNEYLSA
-443 AEAQYDKYT
+443 AAQYDKYK
-452 YLYAYT
+452 YLYEYT
-458 QTPNE
+458 ENPNE

-475 LPDSFYTNSFSS
+475 LPDSFYTDSFSS
-487 DQTGISMSVTV
+487 DQTGISMTVNV

-511 RNMQSIDDVEISN
+511 RNMESIEDVQISN
-524 ITDSK
+524 ITDNQ
-529 DETGTSI
+529 DEMGGSWVMFSMTGT
-536 VTFSITGSY
+536 Y
-545 KVLGVILSIAMA
+545 RELS
-557 ATSVTRYLGNVAQN
+557 
-571 VYLQNR
+571 
-577 VQELQPA
+577 
-584 QAVYND
+584 
-590 YLAAEAQYDK
+590 
-600 YTYLYA
+600 
-606 YTQTPN
+606 
-612 ENLVEFINELEQ
+612 
-624 ILPDSFY
+624 
-631 TNSFSSDQTG
+631 
-641 ISMSVTVEGKAAAA
+641 
-655 RTILNIRNMQSID
+655 
-668 DVEISNITDSKDETG
+668 
-683 TSIVTFSI
+683 
-691 TGSYKELTDE
+691 DE
-701 TEESGEAQADTQTAQ
+701 TEETGETVESTQSVQ

>member
-18 KICEMDYKVKKPK
+18 KICEIDYKVKKPK

-38 ETPEGIVVDGML
+38 ETQEGIVVDGML

-58 RMVNALGTNGIR
+58 HLVNALGTNGIR
-70 TKKVIFTI
+70 TRKVIFTI

-99 ALVKTNANEYFPVD
+99 ALVKTNANDYFPVD

-124 GGLTENGKLRV
+124 GGLTEDGKLRV
-135 MALAVPKALLDSY
+135 MALAVPKALLNSY
-148 YQLAQMCSWEVECF
+148 YQLAQMCGWEVECF

-182 MVIKIDENST
+182 MMIKIDENST

-207 VAYGVQDAID
+207 VAYGVQDAIE

-245 VLHPGDKV
+245 VLHQGDKL

-269 EVTEARQKITASLE
+269 EVTAARQKITSSLE

-301 ENPIEKS
+301 DTPIERT

-334 LSEMDDKIGMSKAI
+334 LSDMEDKIGMSKAI

-365 PVGLIDKST
+365 PVGLIDKSQ
-374 QKSKGLTVV
+374 QKAKGMTVV

-397 LGVILSIAMAATSV
+397 LGVILSIAMAVTSL
-411 TRYLGNVAQN
+411 TRYFGTVAENVA
-421 VYLQN
+421 LQA
-426 RVQELQPA
+426 RVEELQPA
-434 QAVYNDYLA
+434 QAVYNEYLSA
-443 AEAQYDKYT
+443 AAQYDKYK
-452 YLYAYT
+452 YLYEYT
-458 QTPNE
+458 ENPNE

-475 LPDSFYTNSFSS
+475 LPDSFYTDSFSS
-487 DQTGISMSVTV
+487 DQTGISMTVNV

-511 RNMQSIDDVEISN
+511 RNMESIEDVQISN
-524 ITDSK
+524 ITDNQ
-529 DETGTSI
+529 DEMGGSWVMFSMTGT
-536 VTFSITGSY
+536 Y
-545 KVLGVILSIAMA
+545 RELS
-557 ATSVTRYLGNVAQN
+557 
-571 VYLQNR
+571 
-577 VQELQPA
+577 
-584 QAVYND
+584 
-590 YLAAEAQYDK
+590 
-600 YTYLYA
+600 
-606 YTQTPN
+606 
-612 ENLVEFINELEQ
+612 
-624 ILPDSFY
+624 
-631 TNSFSSDQTG
+631 
-641 ISMSVTVEGKAAAA
+641 
-655 RTILNIRNMQSID
+655 
-668 DVEISNITDSKDETG
+668 
-683 TSIVTFSI
+683 
-691 TGSYKELTDE
+691 DE
-701 TEESGEAQADTQTAQ
+701 TEETGENVESTQSVQ

>member
-18 KICEMDYKVKKPK
+18 KICEIDYKVKKPK

-38 ETPEGIVVDGML
+38 ETPEGVVVDGML

-58 RMVNALGTNGIR
+58 HLVNALGTNGIR

-87 VQIPNVKASKIE
+87 VQIPNVKANKIE
-99 ALVKTNANEYFPVD
+99 ALVKTNANDYFPVD

-124 GGLTENGKLRV
+124 GGLTEEGKLRV

-148 YQLAQMCSWEVECF
+148 YQLAQMCGWEVECF

-182 MVIKIDENST
+182 MMIKIDENST

-207 VAYGVQDAID
+207 VAYGVQDAIE
-217 TMIASGAYAVNDPMS
+217 TMIASGAYAVSDPMS

-245 VLHPGDKV
+245 VLHPGDKL

-269 EVTEARQKITASLE
+269 EVTAARQKITASLE

-301 ENPIEKS
+301 DTPIERT

-334 LSEMDDKIGMSKAI
+334 LSDMDDKIGMSKAI

-365 PVGLIDKST
+365 PVGLIDKSQ
-374 QKSKGLTVV
+374 QKGKGMTVV

-397 LGVILSIAMAATSV
+397 LGVILSIAMAVTSL
-411 TRYLGNVAQN
+411 TRYFGTVAENVA
-421 VYLQN
+421 LQA
-426 RVQELQPA
+426 RVEELQPA
-434 QAVYNDYLA
+434 QTVYNEYLSTA
-443 AEAQYDKYT
+443 AQYDKYK
-452 YLYAYT
+452 YLYEYT
-458 QTPNE
+458 ENPNE

-475 LPDSFYTNSFSS
+475 LPDSFYTDSFSS
-487 DQTGISMSVTV
+487 DQTGISMTVNV

-511 RNMQSIDDVEISN
+511 RNMESIEDVQISN
-524 ITDSK
+524 ITDNQ
-529 DETGTSI
+529 DEMGGSWVMFSMTGT
-536 VTFSITGSY
+536 Y
-545 KVLGVILSIAMA
+545 RELS
-557 ATSVTRYLGNVAQN
+557 
-571 VYLQNR
+571 
-577 VQELQPA
+577 
-584 QAVYND
+584 
-590 YLAAEAQYDK
+590 
-600 YTYLYA
+600 
-606 YTQTPN
+606 
-612 ENLVEFINELEQ
+612 
-624 ILPDSFY
+624 
-631 TNSFSSDQTG
+631 
-641 ISMSVTVEGKAAAA
+641 
-655 RTILNIRNMQSID
+655 
-668 DVEISNITDSKDETG
+668 
-683 TSIVTFSI
+683 
-691 TGSYKELTDE
+691 DE
-701 TEESGEAQADTQTAQ
+701 TEETGETVESTQSVQ

>member
-18 KICEMDYKVKKPK
+18 KICEIDYKVKKPK

-38 ETPEGIVVDGML
+38 ETPEGVVVDGML

-58 RMVNALGTNGIR
+58 HLVNALGTNGIR
-70 TKKVIFTI
+70 TKRVIFTI

-99 ALVKTNANEYFPVD
+99 ALVKTNANDYFPVD

-124 GGLTENGKLRV
+124 GGLTEEGKLRV
-135 MALAVPKALLDSY
+135 MALAVPKALLNSY
-148 YQLAQMCSWEVECF
+148 YQLAQMCGWEVECF

-182 MVIKIDENST
+182 MMIKIDENNT

-207 VAYGVQDAID
+207 VAYGVQDAIE

-245 VLHPGDKV
+245 VLHQGDKL

-269 EVTEARQKITASLE
+269 EVTAARQKITASLE

-291 VIDFYDSRNS
+291 VIDFYDSRNGDT
-301 ENPIEKS
+301 PIERT

-334 LSEMDDKIGMSKAI
+334 LSDMDDKIGMSKAI

-365 PVGLIDKST
+365 PVGLIDKSQ
-374 QKSKGLTVV
+374 QKAKGMTVV

-397 LGVILSIAMAATSV
+397 LGVILSIAMAVTSL
-411 TRYLGNVAQN
+411 TRYFGTVAENVA
-421 VYLQN
+421 LQA
-426 RVQELQPA
+426 RVEELQPA
-434 QAVYNDYLA
+434 QTVYNEYLSTA
-443 AEAQYDKYT
+443 AQYDKYK
-452 YLYAYT
+452 YLYEYT
-458 QTPNE
+458 ENPNE

-475 LPDSFYTNSFSS
+475 LPSSFWTNSFSS
-487 DQTGISMSVTV
+487 DMEGISMSVTV

-511 RNMQSIDDVEISN
+511 RNMESIEDVQISN
-524 ITDSK
+524 ITDTQNELGESA
-529 DETGTSI
+529 
-536 VTFSITGSY
+536 VTFSITG
-545 KVLGVILSIAMA
+545 
-557 ATSVTRYLGNVAQN
+557 
-571 VYLQNR
+571 
-577 VQELQPA
+577 
-584 QAVYND
+584 
-590 YLAAEAQYDK
+590 
-600 YTYLYA
+600 TYA
-606 YTQTPN
+606 DIHADTEET
-612 ENLVEFINELEQ
+612 E
-624 ILPDSFY
+624 S
-631 TNSFSSDQTG
+631 TG
-641 ISMSVTVEGKAAAA
+641 DT
-655 RTILNIRNMQSID
+655 
-668 DVEISNITDSKDETG
+668 TG
-683 TSIVTFSI
+683 T
-691 TGSYKELTDE
+691 
-701 TEESGEAQADTQTAQ
+701 TAQ

>member
-1 MAMNNRVLSIEI
+1 MNNRVLSIEI

-50 QPTQEYAD
+50 QPTQDYAD
-58 RMVNALGTNGIR
+58 HLANALGTNGIR
-70 TKKVIFTI
+70 TKKAIFTI

-99 ALVKTNANEYFPVD
+99 ALVKTNASDYFPVD

-124 GGLTENGKLRV
+124 GGLAENGKLRV
-135 MALAVPKALLDSY
+135 MALAVPKALLNSY
-148 YQLAQMCSWEVECF
+148 YQLAQMCGWEIECF

-217 TMIASGAYAVNDPMS
+217 TMIASGAYSVNDPMS

-269 EVTEARQKITASLE
+269 EVTAARQKITASLE

-421 VYLQN
+421 AVLQA
-426 RVQELQPA
+426 RVEELQPA
-434 QAVYNDYLA
+434 RAVYNEYLTA
-443 AEAQYDKYT
+443 AAQYDKYK
-452 YLYAYT
+452 YLYEYT
-458 QTPNE
+458 ENPNE
-463 NLVEFINELEQI
+463 NLVDFINELEQI
-475 LPDSFYTNSFSS
+475 LPSSFYTNSFSS
-487 DQTGISMSVTV
+487 DLDGISMSVTV
-498 EGKAAAARTILNI
+498 EGKEAAARTILNI
-511 RNMQSIDDVEISN
+511 RNMKSISDVQISN

-529 DETGTSI
+529 NELGESA
-536 VTFSITGSY
+536 VTFSITG
-545 KVLGVILSIAMA
+545 
-557 ATSVTRYLGNVAQN
+557 
-571 VYLQNR
+571 
-577 VQELQPA
+577 
-584 QAVYND
+584 
-590 YLAAEAQYDK
+590 
-600 YTYLYA
+600 TYA
-606 YTQTPN
+606 D
-612 ENLVEFINELEQ
+612 IH
-624 ILPDSFY
+624 
-631 TNSFSSDQTG
+631 
-641 ISMSVTVEGKAAAA
+641 A
-655 RTILNIRNMQSID
+655 
-668 DVEISNITDSKDETG
+668 
-683 TSIVTFSI
+683 
-691 TGSYKELTDE
+691 E
-701 TEESGEAQADTQTAQ
+701 TEETEAAGDTAGTTAQ

>member
-1 MAMNNRVLSIEI
+1 MNNRVLSIEI

-18 KICEMDYKVKKPK
+18 KICEIDYKVKKPK

-38 ETPEGIVVDGML
+38 ETPEGVVVDGML

-58 RMVNALGTNGIR
+58 HLVNALGTNGIHTR
-70 TKKVIFTI
+70 RVIFTI

-87 VQIPNVKASKIE
+87 VQIPNVKANKIE
-99 ALVKTNANEYFPVD
+99 ALVKTNANDYFPVD

-124 GGLTENGKLRV
+124 GGLTEEGKLRV

-148 YQLAQMCSWEVECF
+148 YQLAQMCGWEVECF

-182 MVIKIDENST
+182 MMIKIDENST

-207 VAYGVQDAID
+207 VAYGVQDAIE

-245 VLHPGDKV
+245 VLHQGDKL

-269 EVTEARQKITASLE
+269 EVTAARQKITASLE
-283 PLIVGVSR
+283 PLIVGVNR
-291 VIDFYDSRNS
+291 VIDFYDSRNGDT
-301 ENPIEKS
+301 PIERT

-334 LSEMDDKIGMSKAI
+334 LSDMEDKIGMSKAI

-365 PVGLIDKST
+365 PVGLIDKSQ
-374 QKSKGLTVV
+374 QKAKGMTVV

-397 LGVILSIAMAATSV
+397 LGVILSIAMAVTSL
-411 TRYLGNVAQN
+411 TRYFGTVAENVA
-421 VYLQN
+421 LQA
-426 RVQELQPA
+426 RVEELQPA
-434 QAVYNDYLA
+434 QTVYNEYLSTA
-443 AEAQYDKYT
+443 AQYDKYK
-452 YLYAYT
+452 YLYEYT
-458 QTPNE
+458 ENPNE

-475 LPDSFYTNSFSS
+475 LPDSFYTDSFSS
-487 DQTGISMSVTV
+487 DQTGISMTVNV

-511 RNMQSIDDVEISN
+511 RNMESIEDVQISN
-524 ITDSK
+524 ITDNQ
-529 DETGTSI
+529 DEMGGSWVMFSMTGT
-536 VTFSITGSY
+536 Y
-545 KVLGVILSIAMA
+545 RELS
-557 ATSVTRYLGNVAQN
+557 
-571 VYLQNR
+571 
-577 VQELQPA
+577 
-584 QAVYND
+584 
-590 YLAAEAQYDK
+590 
-600 YTYLYA
+600 
-606 YTQTPN
+606 
-612 ENLVEFINELEQ
+612 
-624 ILPDSFY
+624 
-631 TNSFSSDQTG
+631 
-641 ISMSVTVEGKAAAA
+641 
-655 RTILNIRNMQSID
+655 
-668 DVEISNITDSKDETG
+668 
-683 TSIVTFSI
+683 
-691 TGSYKELTDE
+691 DE
-701 TEESGEAQADTQTAQ
+701 TEETGETVESTQSVQ

>member
-1 MAMNNRVLSIEI
+1 MNNRVLSIEI

-18 KICEMDYKVKKPK
+18 KICEIDYKVKKPK

-38 ETPEGIVVDGML
+38 ETPEGVVVDGML

-58 RMVNALGTNGIR
+58 HLVNALGTNGIR
-70 TKKVIFTI
+70 TKRVIFTI

-87 VQIPNVKASKIE
+87 VQIPNVKANKIE
-99 ALVKTNANEYFPVD
+99 ALVKTNANDYFPVD

-124 GGLTENGKLRV
+124 GGLTEEGKLRV

-148 YQLAQMCSWEVECF
+148 YQLAQMCGWEVECF

-182 MVIKIDENST
+182 MMIKIDENST

-207 VAYGVQDAID
+207 VAYGVQDAIE
-217 TMIASGAYAVNDPMS
+217 TMIASGVYAVNDPMR
-232 AVERFQ
+232 AVERVQ

-245 VLHPGDKV
+245 VLHQGDKL

-269 EVTEARQKITASLE
+269 EVTAARQKITASLE

-301 ENPIEKS
+301 DTPIERT

-374 QKSKGLTVV
+374 QKAKGLTVV
-383 SGTNYTFVSVAVLV
+383 SGTNYTFVSVAILV
-397 LGVILSIAMAATSV
+397 LGVILSIAMAVTSL
-411 TRYLGNVAQN
+411 TRYFGTVAENVA
-421 VYLQN
+421 LQA
-426 RVQELQPA
+426 RVEELQPA
-434 QAVYNDYLA
+434 QTVYNEYLSA
-443 AEAQYDKYT
+443 AAQYDKYK
-452 YLYAYT
+452 YLYEYT
-458 QTPNE
+458 ENPNE

-475 LPDSFYTNSFSS
+475 LPDSFYTDSFSS
-487 DQTGISMSVTV
+487 DQTGISMTVNV

-511 RNMQSIDDVEISN
+511 RNMESIEDVQISN
-524 ITDSK
+524 ITDNQ
-529 DETGTSI
+529 DEMGGSWVMFSMTGT
-536 VTFSITGSY
+536 Y
-545 KVLGVILSIAMA
+545 RELS
-557 ATSVTRYLGNVAQN
+557 
-571 VYLQNR
+571 
-577 VQELQPA
+577 
-584 QAVYND
+584 
-590 YLAAEAQYDK
+590 
-600 YTYLYA
+600 
-606 YTQTPN
+606 
-612 ENLVEFINELEQ
+612 
-624 ILPDSFY
+624 
-631 TNSFSSDQTG
+631 
-641 ISMSVTVEGKAAAA
+641 
-655 RTILNIRNMQSID
+655 
-668 DVEISNITDSKDETG
+668 
-683 TSIVTFSI
+683 
-691 TGSYKELTDE
+691 DE
-701 TEESGEAQADTQTAQ
+701 TEETGETVESTQSVQ

>member
-18 KICEMDYKVKKPK
+18 KICEIDYKVKKPK

-38 ETPEGIVVDGML
+38 ETPEGVVVDGML

-58 RMVNALGTNGIR
+58 HLVSALGTNGIR
-70 TKKVIFTI
+70 TKRVIFTI

-87 VQIPNVKASKIE
+87 VQIPNVKANKIE
-99 ALVKTNANEYFPVD
+99 ALVKTNANDYFPVD

-124 GGLTENGKLRV
+124 GGLAENGKLRV
-135 MALAVPKALLDSY
+135 MALAVPKALLNSY
-148 YQLAQMCSWEVECF
+148 YQLAQMCGWEVECF

-182 MVIKIDENST
+182 MMIKIDENST

-207 VAYGVQDAID
+207 VAYGVQDAIE

-245 VLHPGDKV
+245 VLHQGDKL

-269 EVTEARQKITASLE
+269 EVTAARQKITSSLE

-301 ENPIEKS
+301 DTPIERT

-334 LSEMDDKIGMSKAI
+334 LSDMEDKIGMSKAI

-374 QKSKGLTVV
+374 QKAKGLTVV

-397 LGVILSIAMAATSV
+397 LGVILSIAMAVTSL
-411 TRYLGNVAQN
+411 TRYFGTVAENVA
-421 VYLQN
+421 LQA
-426 RVQELQPA
+426 RVEELQPA
-434 QAVYNDYLA
+434 QTVYNEYLSTA
-443 AEAQYDKYT
+443 AQYDKYK
-452 YLYAYT
+452 YLYEYT
-458 QTPNE
+458 ENPNE

-475 LPDSFYTNSFSS
+475 LPSSFWTNSFSS
-487 DQTGISMSVTV
+487 DMEGISMSVTV

-511 RNMQSIDDVEISN
+511 RNMESIEDVQISN
-524 ITDSK
+524 ITDTQNELGESA
-529 DETGTSI
+529 
-536 VTFSITGSY
+536 VTFSITG
-545 KVLGVILSIAMA
+545 
-557 ATSVTRYLGNVAQN
+557 
-571 VYLQNR
+571 
-577 VQELQPA
+577 
-584 QAVYND
+584 
-590 YLAAEAQYDK
+590 
-600 YTYLYA
+600 TYA
-606 YTQTPN
+606 DIHADTEET
-612 ENLVEFINELEQ
+612 E
-624 ILPDSFY
+624 S
-631 TNSFSSDQTG
+631 TG
-641 ISMSVTVEGKAAAA
+641 DT
-655 RTILNIRNMQSID
+655 
-668 DVEISNITDSKDETG
+668 TG
-683 TSIVTFSI
+683 T
-691 TGSYKELTDE
+691 
-701 TEESGEAQADTQTAQ
+701 TAQ

>member
-1 MAMNNRVLSIEI
+1 MNNRVLSIEI

-18 KICEMDYKVKKPK
+18 KICEIDYKVKKPK

-38 ETPEGIVVDGML
+38 ETPEGVVVDGML

-58 RMVNALGTNGIR
+58 HLVNALGTNGIR
-70 TKKVIFTI
+70 TKRVIFTI

-87 VQIPNVKASKIE
+87 VQIPNVKANKIE
-99 ALVKTNANEYFPVD
+99 ALVKTNANDYFPVD

-124 GGLTENGKLRV
+124 GGLTEEGKLRV

-148 YQLAQMCSWEVECF
+148 YQLAQMCGWEVECF

-182 MVIKIDENST
+182 MMIKIDENST

-207 VAYGVQDAID
+207 VAYGVQDAIE

-245 VLHPGDKV
+245 VLHQGDKL

-269 EVTEARQKITASLE
+269 EVTAARQKITSSLE

-301 ENPIEKS
+301 NTPIERT

-334 LSEMDDKIGMSKAI
+334 LSDMDDKIGMSKAI

-365 PVGLIDKST
+365 PVGLIDKSQ
-374 QKSKGLTVV
+374 QKAKGMTVV

-397 LGVILSIAMAATSV
+397 LGVILSIAMAVTSL
-411 TRYLGNVAQN
+411 TRYFGTVAENVA
-421 VYLQN
+421 LQA
-426 RVQELQPA
+426 RVEELQPA
-434 QAVYNDYLA
+434 QTVYNEYLSTA
-443 AEAQYDKYT
+443 AQYDKYK
-452 YLYAYT
+452 YLYEYT
-458 QTPNE
+458 ENPNE

-475 LPDSFYTNSFSS
+475 LPSSFWTNSFSS
-487 DQTGISMSVTV
+487 DMEGISMSVTV

-511 RNMQSIDDVEISN
+511 RNMESIEDVQISN
-524 ITDSK
+524 ITDAQNELGESA
-529 DETGTSI
+529 
-536 VTFSITGSY
+536 VTFSITGTYADIHADSEEAENT
-545 KVLGVILSIAMA
+545 GDA
-557 ATSVTRYLGNVAQN
+557 A
-571 VYLQNR
+571 
-577 VQELQPA
+577 
-584 QAVYND
+584 
-590 YLAAEAQYDK
+590 
-600 YTYLYA
+600 
-606 YTQTPN
+606 
-612 ENLVEFINELEQ
+612 
-624 ILPDSFY
+624 
-631 TNSFSSDQTG
+631 
-641 ISMSVTVEGKAAAA
+641 
-655 RTILNIRNMQSID
+655 
-668 DVEISNITDSKDETG
+668 G
-683 TSIVTFSI
+683 T
-691 TGSYKELTDE
+691 
-701 TEESGEAQADTQTAQ
+701 TAQ

>member
-18 KICEMDYKVKKPK
+18 KICEIDYKVKKPK

-38 ETPEGIVVDGML
+38 ETPEGVVVDGML

-58 RMVNALGTNGIR
+58 HLVNALGTNGIR
-70 TKKVIFTI
+70 TKRVIFTI

-87 VQIPNVKASKIE
+87 VQIPNVKANKIE
-99 ALVKTNANEYFPVD
+99 ALVKTNANDYFPVD

-124 GGLTENGKLRV
+124 GGLTEEGKLRV
-135 MALAVPKALLDSY
+135 MALAVPKALLNSY
-148 YQLAQMCSWEVECF
+148 YQLAQMCGWEVECF

-182 MVIKIDENST
+182 MMIKIDENST

-207 VAYGVQDAID
+207 VAYGVQDAIE

-245 VLHPGDKV
+245 VLHQGDKL

-269 EVTEARQKITASLE
+269 EVTAARQKITSTLE

-291 VIDFYDSRNS
+291 VIDFYDSRNGDT
-301 ENPIEKS
+301 PIERT

-334 LSEMDDKIGMSKAI
+334 LSDMDDKIGMSKAI

-374 QKSKGLTVV
+374 QKAKGLTVV

-397 LGVILSIAMAATSV
+397 LGVILSIAMAVTSL
-411 TRYLGNVAQN
+411 TRYFGTVAENVA
-421 VYLQN
+421 LQA
-426 RVQELQPA
+426 RVEELQPA
-434 QAVYNDYLA
+434 QAVYNEYLSA
-443 AEAQYDKYT
+443 AAQYDKYK
-452 YLYAYT
+452 YLYEYT
-458 QTPNE
+458 ENPNE

-475 LPDSFYTNSFSS
+475 LPDSFYTDSFSS
-487 DQTGISMSVTV
+487 DQTGISMTVNV

-511 RNMQSIDDVEISN
+511 RNMESIEDVQISN
-524 ITDSK
+524 ITDNQ
-529 DETGTSI
+529 DEMGGSWVMFSMTGT
-536 VTFSITGSY
+536 Y
-545 KVLGVILSIAMA
+545 RELS
-557 ATSVTRYLGNVAQN
+557 
-571 VYLQNR
+571 
-577 VQELQPA
+577 
-584 QAVYND
+584 
-590 YLAAEAQYDK
+590 
-600 YTYLYA
+600 
-606 YTQTPN
+606 
-612 ENLVEFINELEQ
+612 
-624 ILPDSFY
+624 
-631 TNSFSSDQTG
+631 
-641 ISMSVTVEGKAAAA
+641 
-655 RTILNIRNMQSID
+655 
-668 DVEISNITDSKDETG
+668 
-683 TSIVTFSI
+683 
-691 TGSYKELTDE
+691 DE
-701 TEESGEAQADTQTAQ
+701 TEETGETVESTQSVQ

>member
-18 KICEMDYKVKKPK
+18 KICEIDYKVKKPK

-38 ETPEGIVVDGML
+38 ETPEGVVVDGML

-58 RMVNALGTNGIR
+58 HLVNALGTNGIR
-70 TKKVIFTI
+70 TKRVIFTI

-87 VQIPNVKASKIE
+87 VQIPNVKANKIE
-99 ALVKTNANEYFPVD
+99 ALVKTNANDYFPVD

-124 GGLTENGKLRV
+124 GGLTEEGKLRV
-135 MALAVPKALLDSY
+135 MALAVPKALLNSY
-148 YQLAQMCSWEVECF
+148 YQLAQMCGWEVECF

-168 LYQILRDEKSEKVT
+168 LYQILRDEKTETVT
-182 MVIKIDENST
+182 MMIKIDENST

-207 VAYGVQDAID
+207 VAYGVQDAIE

-245 VLHPGDKV
+245 VLHQGDKL

-269 EVTEARQKITASLE
+269 EVTAARQKITSTLE
-283 PLIVGVSR
+283 PLIVGVNR

-301 ENPIEKS
+301 DTPIERT

-334 LSEMDDKIGMSKAI
+334 LSDMEDKIGMSKAI

-365 PVGLIDKST
+365 PVGLIDKSQ
-374 QKSKGLTVV
+374 QKAKGMTVV

-397 LGVILSIAMAATSV
+397 LGVILSIAMAVTSL
-411 TRYLGNVAQN
+411 TRYFGTVAENVA
-421 VYLQN
+421 LQA
-426 RVQELQPA
+426 RVEELQPA

-443 AEAQYDKYT
+443 TAAQYDKYQ
-452 YLYAYT
+452 YLYEYT
-458 QTPNE
+458 ENPNE

-475 LPDSFYTNSFSS
+475 LPSSFWTNSFSS
-487 DQTGISMSVTV
+487 DMEGISMSVTV

-511 RNMQSIDDVEISN
+511 RNMESIEDVQISN
-524 ITDSK
+524 ITDAQNELGESA
-529 DETGTSI
+529 
-536 VTFSITGSY
+536 VTFSITGTYADIHADSEEAENT
-545 KVLGVILSIAMA
+545 GDA
-557 ATSVTRYLGNVAQN
+557 A
-571 VYLQNR
+571 
-577 VQELQPA
+577 
-584 QAVYND
+584 
-590 YLAAEAQYDK
+590 
-600 YTYLYA
+600 
-606 YTQTPN
+606 
-612 ENLVEFINELEQ
+612 
-624 ILPDSFY
+624 
-631 TNSFSSDQTG
+631 
-641 ISMSVTVEGKAAAA
+641 
-655 RTILNIRNMQSID
+655 
-668 DVEISNITDSKDETG
+668 G
-683 TSIVTFSI
+683 T
-691 TGSYKELTDE
+691 
-701 TEESGEAQADTQTAQ
+701 TAQ

>member
-1 MAMNNRVLSIEI
+1 MNNRVLSIEI

-18 KICEMDYKVKKPK
+18 KICEIDYKVKKPK

-38 ETPEGIVVDGML
+38 ETPEGVVVDGML

-58 RMVNALGTNGIR
+58 HLVNALGTNGIR

-99 ALVKTNANEYFPVD
+99 ALVKTNANDYFPVD

-124 GGLTENGKLRV
+124 GGLTEEGKLRV

-148 YQLAQMCSWEVECF
+148 YQLAQMCGWEVECF

-182 MVIKIDENST
+182 MMIKIDENST

-207 VAYGVQDAID
+207 VAYGVQDAIE

-245 VLHPGDKV
+245 VLHQGDKV

-269 EVTEARQKITASLE
+269 EVTAARQKITASLE

-291 VIDFYDSRNS
+291 VIDFYDSRNGDT
-301 ENPIEKS
+301 PIERT

-334 LSEMDDKIGMSKAI
+334 LSDMDDKIGMSKAI

-365 PVGLIDKST
+365 PVGLIDKSQ
-374 QKSKGLTVV
+374 QKAKGMTVV

-397 LGVILSIAMAATSV
+397 LGVILSIAMAVTSL
-411 TRYLGNVAQN
+411 TRYFGTVAENVA
-421 VYLQN
+421 LQA
-426 RVQELQPA
+426 RVEELQPA
-434 QAVYNDYLA
+434 QTVYNEYLSA
-443 AEAQYDKYT
+443 AAQYDKYK
-452 YLYAYT
+452 YLYEYT
-458 QTPNE
+458 ENPNE

-475 LPDSFYTNSFSS
+475 LPDSFYTDSFSS
-487 DQTGISMSVTV
+487 DQTGISMTVNV

-511 RNMQSIDDVEISN
+511 RNMESIEDVQISN
-524 ITDSK
+524 ITDNQ
-529 DETGTSI
+529 DEMGGSWVMFSMTGT
-536 VTFSITGSY
+536 Y
-545 KVLGVILSIAMA
+545 RELS
-557 ATSVTRYLGNVAQN
+557 
-571 VYLQNR
+571 
-577 VQELQPA
+577 
-584 QAVYND
+584 
-590 YLAAEAQYDK
+590 
-600 YTYLYA
+600 
-606 YTQTPN
+606 
-612 ENLVEFINELEQ
+612 
-624 ILPDSFY
+624 
-631 TNSFSSDQTG
+631 
-641 ISMSVTVEGKAAAA
+641 
-655 RTILNIRNMQSID
+655 
-668 DVEISNITDSKDETG
+668 
-683 TSIVTFSI
+683 
-691 TGSYKELTDE
+691 DE
-701 TEESGEAQADTQTAQ
+701 TEETGETVESTQSVQ

>member
-18 KICEMDYKVKKPK
+18 KICEIDYKVKKPK

-38 ETPEGIVVDGML
+38 ETPEGVVVDGML

-58 RMVNALGTNGIR
+58 HLVNALGTNGIR
-70 TKKVIFTI
+70 TRKVIFTI

-99 ALVKTNANEYFPVD
+99 ALVKTNANDYFPVD

-124 GGLTENGKLRV
+124 GGLTEDGKLRV
-135 MALAVPKALLDSY
+135 MALAVPRALLNSY
-148 YQLAQMCSWEVECF
+148 YQLAQMCGWEVECF

-182 MVIKIDENST
+182 MMIKIDENST

-207 VAYGVQDAID
+207 VAYGVQDAIE

-245 VLHPGDKV
+245 VLHQGDKL

-269 EVTEARQKITASLE
+269 EVTAARQKITSSLE

-291 VIDFYDSRNS
+291 VIDFYDSRNGDT
-301 ENPIEKS
+301 PIERT

-334 LSEMDDKIGMSKAI
+334 LSDMDDKIGMSKAI

-365 PVGLIDKST
+365 PVGLIDKSQ
-374 QKSKGLTVV
+374 QKAKGMTVV

-397 LGVILSIAMAATSV
+397 LGVILSIAMAVTSL
-411 TRYLGNVAQN
+411 TRYFGTVAENVA
-421 VYLQN
+421 LQA
-426 RVQELQPA
+426 RVEELQPA
-434 QAVYNDYLA
+434 QAVYNEYLSA
-443 AEAQYDKYT
+443 AAQYDKYK
-452 YLYAYT
+452 YLYEYT
-458 QTPNE
+458 ENPNE

-475 LPDSFYTNSFSS
+475 LPDSFYTDSFSS
-487 DQTGISMSVTV
+487 DQTGISMTVNV
-498 EGKAAAARTILNI
+498 EGKAAAARTILNV
-511 RNMQSIDDVEISN
+511 RNMESIEDVQISN
-524 ITDSK
+524 ITDNQ
-529 DETGTSI
+529 DEMGGSWVMFSMTGT
-536 VTFSITGSY
+536 Y
-545 KVLGVILSIAMA
+545 
-557 ATSVTRYLGNVAQN
+557 R
-571 VYLQNR
+571 
-577 VQELQPA
+577 
-584 QAVYND
+584 
-590 YLAAEAQYDK
+590 
-600 YTYLYA
+600 
-606 YTQTPN
+606 
-612 ENLVEFINELEQ
+612 
-624 ILPDSFY
+624 
-631 TNSFSSDQTG
+631 
-641 ISMSVTVEGKAAAA
+641 
-655 RTILNIRNMQSID
+655 
-668 DVEISNITDSKDETG
+668 
-683 TSIVTFSI
+683 
-691 TGSYKELTDE
+691 ELTDE
-701 TEESGEAQADTQTAQ
+701 TEETGEIVESTQSVQ

>member
-1 MAMNNRVLSIEI
+1 MNNRVLSIEI

-18 KICEMDYKVKKPK
+18 KICEIDYKVKKPK

-38 ETPEGIVVDGML
+38 ETPEGVVVDGML

-58 RMVNALGTNGIR
+58 HLVNALGTNGIHTR
-70 TKKVIFTI
+70 RVIFTI

-87 VQIPNVKASKIE
+87 VQIPNVKANKIE
-99 ALVKTNANEYFPVD
+99 ALVKTNANDYFPVD

-124 GGLTENGKLRV
+124 GGLTEEGKLRV

-148 YQLAQMCSWEVECF
+148 YQLAQMCGWEVECF

-182 MVIKIDENST
+182 MMIKIDENST

-207 VAYGVQDAID
+207 VAYGVQDAIE

-245 VLHPGDKV
+245 VLHQGDKL

-269 EVTEARQKITASLE
+269 EVTAARQKITSSLE

-301 ENPIEKS
+301 NTPIERT

-334 LSEMDDKIGMSKAI
+334 LSDMDDKIGMSKAI

-365 PVGLIDKST
+365 PVGLIDKSQ
-374 QKSKGLTVV
+374 QKGKGMTVV

-397 LGVILSIAMAATSV
+397 LGVILSIAMAVTSL
-411 TRYLGNVAQN
+411 TRYFGTVAENVA
-421 VYLQN
+421 LQA
-426 RVQELQPA
+426 RVEELQPA
-434 QAVYNDYLA
+434 QTVYNEYLSA
-443 AEAQYDKYT
+443 AAQYDKYK
-452 YLYAYT
+452 YLYEYT
-458 QTPNE
+458 ENPNE

-475 LPDSFYTNSFSS
+475 LPSSFWTNSFSS
-487 DQTGISMSVTV
+487 DMEGISMSVTV

-511 RNMQSIDDVEISN
+511 RNMESIEDVQISN
-524 ITDSK
+524 ITDAQNELGESA
-529 DETGTSI
+529 
-536 VTFSITGSY
+536 VTFSITGTYADIHADSEEAENT
-545 KVLGVILSIAMA
+545 GDA
-557 ATSVTRYLGNVAQN
+557 A
-571 VYLQNR
+571 
-577 VQELQPA
+577 
-584 QAVYND
+584 
-590 YLAAEAQYDK
+590 
-600 YTYLYA
+600 
-606 YTQTPN
+606 
-612 ENLVEFINELEQ
+612 
-624 ILPDSFY
+624 
-631 TNSFSSDQTG
+631 
-641 ISMSVTVEGKAAAA
+641 
-655 RTILNIRNMQSID
+655 
-668 DVEISNITDSKDETG
+668 G
-683 TSIVTFSI
+683 T
-691 TGSYKELTDE
+691 
-701 TEESGEAQADTQTAQ
+701 TAQ

>member
-50 QPTQEYAD
+50 QPTQEYAEHL
-58 RMVNALGTNGIR
+58 VNALAMNGIR

-99 ALVKTNANEYFPVD
+99 ALVKTNANDYFPVD
-113 LTQYEIGHYLA
+113 LTQYEIGYYLA
-124 GGLTENGKLRV
+124 GGLAENGKLRV
-135 MALAVPKALLDSY
+135 MALACPKALLNSY
-148 YQLAQMCSWEVECF
+148 DQLAQMCGWEIECF

-168 LYQILRDEKSEKVT
+168 LYQILRDEKTETVT
-182 MVIKIDENST
+182 MMIKIDENST

-301 ENPIEKS
+301 DNPIEKS

-365 PVGLIDKST
+365 PVGLIDKSQ
-374 QKSKGLTVV
+374 QKAKGLTVV

-397 LGVILSIAMAATSV
+397 LGVVVSIALCAMAIP
-411 TRYLGNVAQN
+411 RYMVDKAAN

-426 RVQELQPA
+426 RIVELQPA
-434 QAVYNDYLA
+434 EAVYNDYLA
-443 AEAQYDKYT
+443 AKAQYDKYN
-452 YLYAYT
+452 YFYANT
-458 QTPNE
+458 ETPNE

-475 LPDSFYTNSFSS
+475 LPSSFYTNSFSS
-487 DQTGISMSVTV
+487 DDTGISMTVTV
-498 EGKAAAARTILNI
+498 EGKPAAAETILNI
-511 RNMQSIDDVEISN
+511 RNMKSIADVTVSG
-524 ITDSK
+524 ITDNK
-529 DETGTSI
+529 DEAGNST
-536 VTFSITGSY
+536 VTFSISGTY
-545 KVLGVILSIAMA
+545 KDPV
-557 ATSVTRYLGNVAQN
+557 
-571 VYLQNR
+571 
-577 VQELQPA
+577 
-584 QAVYND
+584 
-590 YLAAEAQYDK
+590 
-600 YTYLYA
+600 
-606 YTQTPN
+606 
-612 ENLVEFINELEQ
+612 
-624 ILPDSFY
+624 
-631 TNSFSSDQTG
+631 
-641 ISMSVTVEGKAAAA
+641 
-655 RTILNIRNMQSID
+655 
-668 DVEISNITDSKDETG
+668 
-683 TSIVTFSI
+683 
-691 TGSYKELTDE
+691 DE
-701 TEESGEAQADTQTAQ
+701 TEENGEAQADTQTAQ

>member
-58 RMVNALGTNGIR
+58 HLVNALGTNGIR
-70 TKKVIFTI
+70 TKKVLFTI

-87 VQIPNVKASKIE
+87 VQVPNVKANKIE
-99 ALVKTNANEYFPVD
+99 ALVKTNASDYFPVD
-113 LTQYEIGHYLA
+113 LTQYEIGHYMA

-135 MALAVPKALLDSY
+135 MALAVPKALLNSY
-148 YQLAQMCSWEVECF
+148 YQLAQMCGWEIECF

-168 LYQILRDEKSEKVT
+168 LYQVLRDEKSEKVT

-207 VAYGVQDAID
+207 VAYGVQDAIE
-217 TMIASGAYAVNDPMS
+217 TMIASGAYAVTDSIS

-245 VLHPGDKV
+245 VLHQGDKV

-269 EVTEARQKITASLE
+269 EVTEARQRITASLE
-283 PLIVGVSR
+283 SLIVGVSR

-301 ENPIEKS
+301 ENPIEKTF
-308 YVTGLGG
+308 VTGLGG

-334 LSEMDDKIGMSKAI
+334 LSEVDKIGMSKAI

-374 QKSKGLTVV
+374 QKTKGLTVV

-397 LGVILSIAMAATSV
+397 LGIILSIAMAVTSV
-411 TRYLGNVAQN
+411 TRYLGDATQN
-421 VYLQN
+421 AYLQN

-443 AEAQYDKYT
+443 AKAQYDKYT
-452 YLYAYT
+452 YLYDYT

-511 RNMQSIDDVEISN
+511 RNMKSIDDVEISN

-529 DETGTSI
+529 DETGKST
-536 VTFSITGSY
+536 
-545 KVLGVILSIAMA
+545 
-557 ATSVTRYLGNVAQN
+557 
-571 VYLQNR
+571 
-577 VQELQPA
+577 
-584 QAVYND
+584 
-590 YLAAEAQYDK
+590 
-600 YTYLYA
+600 
-606 YTQTPN
+606 
-612 ENLVEFINELEQ
+612 
-624 ILPDSFY
+624 
-631 TNSFSSDQTG
+631 
-641 ISMSVTVEGKAAAA
+641 
-655 RTILNIRNMQSID
+655 
-668 DVEISNITDSKDETG
+668 
-683 TSIVTFSI
+683 VTFSI

-701 TEESGEAQADTQTAQ
+701 TEENGEAQTGTQTAQ

>member
-1 MAMNNRVLSIEI
+1 MNNRVLSIEI

-18 KICEMDYKVKKPK
+18 KICEIDYKVKKPK

-38 ETPEGIVVDGML
+38 ETPEGVVVDGML

-58 RMVNALGTNGIR
+58 HLVNALGTNGIR

-99 ALVKTNANEYFPVD
+99 ALVKTNANDYFPVD

-124 GGLTENGKLRV
+124 GGLTEDGKLRV
-135 MALAVPKALLDSY
+135 MALAVPKALLNSY
-148 YQLAQMCSWEVECF
+148 YQLAQMCGWEVECF

-182 MVIKIDENST
+182 MMIKIDENNT

-207 VAYGVQDAID
+207 VAYGVQDAIE

-245 VLHPGDKV
+245 VLHQGDKL

-269 EVTEARQKITASLE
+269 EVTAARQKITSSLE

-291 VIDFYDSRNS
+291 VIDFYDSRNGDT
-301 ENPIEKS
+301 PIERT

-334 LSEMDDKIGMSKAI
+334 LSDMDDKIGMSKAI

-365 PVGLIDKST
+365 PVGLIDKSQ
-374 QKSKGLTVV
+374 QKAKGMTVV

-397 LGVILSIAMAATSV
+397 LGVILSIAMAVTSL
-411 TRYLGNVAQN
+411 TRYFGTVAENVA
-421 VYLQN
+421 LQA
-426 RVQELQPA
+426 RVEELQPA
-434 QAVYNDYLA
+434 QAVYNEYLSA
-443 AEAQYDKYT
+443 AAQYDKYK
-452 YLYAYT
+452 YLYEYT
-458 QTPNE
+458 ENPNE

-475 LPDSFYTNSFSS
+475 LPDSFYTDSFSS
-487 DQTGISMSVTV
+487 DQTGISMTVNV

-511 RNMQSIDDVEISN
+511 RNMESIEDVQISN
-524 ITDSK
+524 ITDNQ
-529 DETGTSI
+529 DEMGGSWVMFSMTGT
-536 VTFSITGSY
+536 Y
-545 KVLGVILSIAMA
+545 RELS
-557 ATSVTRYLGNVAQN
+557 
-571 VYLQNR
+571 
-577 VQELQPA
+577 
-584 QAVYND
+584 
-590 YLAAEAQYDK
+590 
-600 YTYLYA
+600 
-606 YTQTPN
+606 
-612 ENLVEFINELEQ
+612 
-624 ILPDSFY
+624 
-631 TNSFSSDQTG
+631 
-641 ISMSVTVEGKAAAA
+641 
-655 RTILNIRNMQSID
+655 
-668 DVEISNITDSKDETG
+668 
-683 TSIVTFSI
+683 
-691 TGSYKELTDE
+691 DE
-701 TEESGEAQADTQTAQ
+701 TEETGENVESTQSVQ

>member
-1 MAMNNRVLSIEI
+1 MNNRVLSIEI

-18 KICEMDYKVKKPK
+18 KICEIDYKVKKPK

-38 ETPEGIVVDGML
+38 ETPEGVVVDGML

-58 RMVNALGTNGIR
+58 HLVNALGTNGIHTR
-70 TKKVIFTI
+70 RVIFTI

-87 VQIPNVKASKIE
+87 VQIPNVKANKIE
-99 ALVKTNANEYFPVD
+99 ALVKTNANDYFPVD

-124 GGLTENGKLRV
+124 GGLTEEGKLRV

-148 YQLAQMCSWEVECF
+148 YQLAQMCGWEVECF

-182 MVIKIDENST
+182 MMIKIDENST

-207 VAYGVQDAID
+207 VAYGVQDAIE

-245 VLHPGDKV
+245 VLHQGDKL

-269 EVTEARQKITASLE
+269 EVTAARQKITSSLE

-301 ENPIEKS
+301 NTPIERT

-334 LSEMDDKIGMSKAI
+334 LSDMDDKIGMSKAI

-365 PVGLIDKST
+365 PVGLIDKSQ
-374 QKSKGLTVV
+374 QKGKGMTVV

-397 LGVILSIAMAATSV
+397 LGMILSIAMAVTSL
-411 TRYLGNVAQN
+411 TRYFGTVAENVT
-421 VYLQN
+421 LQA
-426 RVQELQPA
+426 RVEELQPA
-434 QAVYNDYLA
+434 QTVYNEYLSA
-443 AEAQYDKYT
+443 AAQYDKYK
-452 YLYAYT
+452 YLYEYT
-458 QTPNE
+458 ENPNE

-475 LPDSFYTNSFSS
+475 LPSSFWTNSFSS
-487 DQTGISMSVTV
+487 DMEGISMSVTV

-511 RNMQSIDDVEISN
+511 RNMESIEDVQISN
-524 ITDSK
+524 ITDAQNELGESA
-529 DETGTSI
+529 
-536 VTFSITGSY
+536 VTFSITGTYADIHADSEEAENT
-545 KVLGVILSIAMA
+545 GDA
-557 ATSVTRYLGNVAQN
+557 A
-571 VYLQNR
+571 
-577 VQELQPA
+577 
-584 QAVYND
+584 
-590 YLAAEAQYDK
+590 
-600 YTYLYA
+600 
-606 YTQTPN
+606 
-612 ENLVEFINELEQ
+612 
-624 ILPDSFY
+624 
-631 TNSFSSDQTG
+631 
-641 ISMSVTVEGKAAAA
+641 
-655 RTILNIRNMQSID
+655 
-668 DVEISNITDSKDETG
+668 G
-683 TSIVTFSI
+683 T
-691 TGSYKELTDE
+691 
-701 TEESGEAQADTQTAQ
+701 TAQ